1 MQMASSWAEFCEQ
14 SNPGVLSEA
23 RGARLFQNARRV
35 QESISAAA
43 EKRALLWM
51 AERTP
56 AWINSDH
63 LTSLGFLA
71 QILAGVGYALSRWN
85 RYWLLAVIG
94 FLALNWLGDSLDG
107 TLARVRRRQRPRYG
121 FFVDHMGGR
130 FGALG
135 LMRGFGLFG
144 FIDPLNSIRVVAG

>member
-14 SNPGVLSEA
+14 TNPGVLSEA
-23 RGARLFQNARRV
+23 RGARPFQNAWRV

-43 EKRALLWM
+43 EKRALVWM

-63 LTSLGFLA
+63 LTLLGFLA

-85 RYWLLAVIG
+85 RYWLLAVMG
-94 FLALNWLGDSLDG
+94 FVALNWRGAGLYGQ
-107 TLARVRRRQRPRYG
+107 LARHRRTQR
-121 FFVDHMGGR
+121 
-130 FGALG
+130 
-135 LMRGFGLFG
+135 RG
-144 FIDPLNSIRVVAG
+144 